1 MVLDRT
7 ISHVIMYVCYL
18 QSNASRDNQRAEM
31 LKLQNMADNFQS
43 ELKRQVDTL
52 TAENDDIRKAFKKL
66 LE

>member
-1 MVLDRT
+1 
-7 ISHVIMYVCYL
+7 MYVCYL

-52 TAENDDIRKAFKKL
+52 TTENDDIRKAFKKL